1 MPRAAGALRSRY
13 PSCPRELPAPPILL
27 PRNAVQVDALE
38 GRFAQAV
45 GYRGA
50 TPKEVMQRLAAQ
62 LGEIEAA
69 LAPSPANGGGLQVC
83 GWCC

>member
-1 MPRAAGALRSRY
+1 MCVQLSSLAATPAH
-13 PSCPRELPAPPILL
+13 LPTLTA
-27 PRNAVQVDALE
+27 QVDALE

-69 LAPSPANGGGLQVC
+69 LTPSPANGGGLQV
-83 GWCC
+83 GWM

>member
-1 MPRAAGALRSRY
+1 M
-13 PSCPRELPAPPILL
+13 
-27 PRNAVQVDALE
+27 DALE

-69 LAPSPANGGGLQVC
+69 LAPSPANGGGLQVGLIC
-83 GWCC
+83 G